1 MLGDKIPL
9 QGKIL
14 DEHMKVQGTRSFN
27 RDYYICGYVVDQ
39 LDLKYCSNYSML
51 ECKIFSVVYSERS
64 VIKNS
69 AFYYKLEINT

>member
-27 RDYYICGYVVDQ
+27 RDYYICGYVVD
-39 LDLKYCSNYSML
+39 
-51 ECKIFSVVYSERS
+51 
-64 VIKNS
+64 
-69 AFYYKLEINT
+69 